1 MHRES
6 RKQATRFCKVVA
18 RAVRLVEKEFVR
30 ITDLGTWPNKD
41 HLLVQLPA
49 AELDRQGFAD
59 RVGEKGLPGQW
70 TAEGFVLCP
79 PANWG
84 NTEYRRIG
92 CDLLAIYLEVGGFTA
107 KVVKNDLAESPVRS
121 VK

>member
-18 RAVRLVEKEFVR
+18 RAVRLIEKSFVR
-30 ITDLGTWPNKD
+30 ITDLGTWPNND

-59 RVGEKGLPGQW
+59 RVAEKGLHGQW

-79 PANWG
+79 PMNWG
-84 NTEYRRIG
+84 NTEHRRFG
-92 CDLLAIYLEVGGFTA
+92 CDLLAIYLEADGFPA
-107 KVVKNDLAESPVRS
+107 KVVKNDLPESPARPM
-121 VK
+121 K